1 MLVPRNSLFDFD
13 NLWNGFFTPML
24 RHEGESAFF
33 TPRIEMK
40 EKDDQYL
47 ISAELPGVKK
57 EDVHLT
63 LQDGVLAIEAE
74 SKQED
79 KEEKDGKVIRQERR
93 YGKFYRSFTVG
104 QNVQESDITAH
115 FEDGVLTLTAPKATP
130 VAPEK
135 RQISIS

>member
-93 YGKFYRSFTVG
+93 YGSKRSG
-104 QNVQESDITAH
+104 
-115 FEDGVLTLTAPKATP
+115 
-130 VAPEK
+130 K
-135 RQISIS
+135 RYNRPL